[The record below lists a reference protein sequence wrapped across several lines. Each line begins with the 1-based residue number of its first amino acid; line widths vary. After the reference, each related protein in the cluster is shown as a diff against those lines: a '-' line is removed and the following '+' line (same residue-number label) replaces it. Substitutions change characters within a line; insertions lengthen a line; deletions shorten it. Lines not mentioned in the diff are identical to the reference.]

1 MRGMG
6 EDTVDFVDIM
16 DTVDTVDTVDAVDA
30 VDAVARLGGR
40 LSSGHSESQ
49 PIIV

>member
-1 MRGMG
+1 MG

-30 VDAVARLGGR
+30 VARLGGR